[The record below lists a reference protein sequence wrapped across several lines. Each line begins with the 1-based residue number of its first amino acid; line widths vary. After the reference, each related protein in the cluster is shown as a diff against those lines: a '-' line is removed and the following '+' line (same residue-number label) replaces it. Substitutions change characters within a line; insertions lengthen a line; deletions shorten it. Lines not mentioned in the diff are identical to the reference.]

1 MVLGQILRAKGQ
13 EVFAIEPTASL
24 WDAAC
29 KMGELNVGSLV
40 VCNERRTLLGIVTE
54 RDILRAV
61 AERRAALAELS
72 VENHMTRDTVT
83 ATLDASLPE
92 AMELMTERRIRHL
105 PIVDRGELAG
115 IVSIGDLVKAQ
126 LDQVSLEHQFMLTY
140 IQS

>member
-13 EVFAIEPTASL
+13 EVFAVEPAASL

-40 VCNERRTLLGIVTE
+40 VCDEQGSLLGIVTE

-61 AERRAALAELS
+61 AERRAPLATLS
-72 VENHMTRDTVT
+72 VADHMTRDTIT
-83 ATLDASLPE
+83 ATSNASLGE

-105 PIVDRGELAG
+105 PIVDHGELAG

-126 LDQVSLEHQFMLTY
+126 LDQVSLEHQFMLHY